1 MEALGIAMLG
11 CGTVGSGVAQ
21 LLLEQQERLFR
32 RAGRPLVLRRVLV
45 RQPDKPRPVS
55 LPPQLI
61 TTEFADILNDP
72 EIRVVIELM
81 GGLEPARQYIVRA
94 LQAGK
99 DVITANKA
107 VLAYHGEEI
116 FETARRHGRAVAF
129 EASVGA
135 GIPIIAALAEEL
147 AANQILS
154 IQAILNGTS
163 NFILTQMVE
172 NGVSYEQALA
182 EAQRR
187 GYAEAD
193 PTLDVSGA
201 DAAHKLAIL
210 ARLAFG
216 PGPGVHDIYCR
227 GIDGLQLA
235 DLRFAQE
242 LGYTIKL
249 LAEAWLQDGQVAL
262 HVEPTL
268 IHHLAPLAQV
278 RGVYNA
284 ILVRGDVVGQTLY
297 AGRGAGQMP
306 TASAVLADLIDLA
319 IGRAQLTFRSL
330 RLWENHQRLPLRPPE
345 AIRSRFYLR
354 ITVEDRPGVIGEVA
368 TILGKHQVSIA
379 SVIQHEALDE
389 HAGLA
394 VPVVIMTHTTN
405 LSAFRAAVEQIDRL
419 RCVAAPS
426 VYYPVAD
433 S

>member
-1 MEALGIAMLG
+1 MEPLGIALLG
-11 CGTVGSGVAQ
+11 CGTVGSGVAR
-21 LLLEQQERLFR
+21 LLLTEGARLSR
-32 RAGRPLVLRRVLV
+32 RAGRPLVLRHVLV
-45 RQPDKPRPVS
+45 RDVHKPRNVPLSRDV
-55 LPPQLI
+55 LTTDLHAILRDPQVH
-61 TTEFADILNDP
+61 
-72 EIRVVIELM
+72 VVIELM
-81 GGLEPARQYIVRA
+81 GGIEFARQAMLQA
-94 LQAGK
+94 LEAGK
-99 DVITANKA
+99 DIITANKA

-116 FETARRHGRAVAF
+116 FDTARRYGRTVAF
-129 EASVGA
+129 EASVGG

-163 NFILTQMVE
+163 NFILTQMQDE
-172 NGVSYEQALA
+172 GVSYEAALA

-193 PTLDVSGA
+193 PSLDVTGA

-210 ARLAFG
+210 SRLAFG
-216 PGPGVHDIYCR
+216 PGPSVHDIYCR

-235 DLRFAQE
+235 DIRFAQE

-306 TASAVLADLIDLA
+306 TASAVLADLIDIA
-319 IGRAQLTFRSL
+319 IGRAQLTFRTL
-330 RLWENHQRLPLRPPE
+330 KLWENHTRLPLRPPE
-345 AIRSRFYLR
+345 RIRSRFYLR

-368 TILGKHQVSIA
+368 TILGKHQVSIS
-379 SVIQHEALDE
+379 SVIQREALDE
-389 HAGLA
+389 SEGAA

-405 LSAFRAAVEQIDRL
+405 LLAFREAVEQIDRL
-419 RCVAAPS
+419 ACVAAPS
-426 VYYPVAD
+426 IYYPVAD
-433 S
+433 

>member
-1 MEALGIAMLG
+1 MEPLGIALLG
-11 CGTVGSGVAQ
+11 CGTVGSGVAR
-21 LLLEQQERLFR
+21 LLLTEGDRLSR
-32 RAGRPLVLRRVLV
+32 RAGRPLVLRHVLV
-45 RQPDKPRPVS
+45 RDVHKPRNVPLSRDV
-55 LPPQLI
+55 LTTDLHAILRDPQVH
-61 TTEFADILNDP
+61 
-72 EIRVVIELM
+72 VVIELM
-81 GGLEPARQYIVRA
+81 GGIEFARQAMLQA
-94 LQAGK
+94 LEAGK
-99 DVITANKA
+99 DIITANKA

-116 FETARRHGRAVAF
+116 FDTARRYGRTVAF
-129 EASVGA
+129 EASVGG

-163 NFILTQMVE
+163 NFILTQMQDE
-172 NGVSYEQALA
+172 GVSYEAALA

-193 PTLDVSGA
+193 PSLDVTGA

-210 ARLAFG
+210 SRLAFG
-216 PGPGVHDIYCR
+216 PGPSVHDIYCR

-235 DLRFAQE
+235 DIRFAQE

-306 TASAVLADLIDLA
+306 TASAVLADLIDIA
-319 IGRAQLTFRSL
+319 IGRAQLTFRTL
-330 RLWENHQRLPLRPPE
+330 KLWENHTRLPLRPPE
-345 AIRSRFYLR
+345 RIRSRFYLR

-368 TILGKHQVSIA
+368 TILGKHQVSIS
-379 SVIQHEALDE
+379 SVIQREALDE
-389 HAGLA
+389 SEGAA

-405 LSAFRAAVEQIDRL
+405 LLAFREAVEQIDRL
-419 RCVAAPS
+419 ACVAAPS
-426 VYYPVAD
+426 IYYPVAD
-433 S
+433 

>member
-1 MEALGIAMLG
+1 MEPLGIALLG
-11 CGTVGSGVAQ
+11 CGTVGSGVAR
-21 LLLEQQERLFR
+21 LLLTENERLSK
-32 RAGRPLVLRRVLV
+32 RAGRPLRLRWVLV
-45 RQPDKPRPVS
+45 RDPSKPRGVA
-55 LPPQLI
+55 LPSDII
-61 TTEFADILNDP
+61 TTDFRTVLRDP
-72 EIRVVIELM
+72 QVMVVIELI
-81 GGLEPARQYIVRA
+81 GGLEPARHFI
-94 LQAGK
+94 LQSLEAGK

-107 VLAYHGEEI
+107 VLAHYGDDI
-116 FETARRHGRAVAF
+116 FETARRYGRTVAF
-129 EASVGA
+129 EASVGG

-163 NFILTQMVE
+163 NFILTQMQE
-172 NGVSYEQALA
+172 EGVSYEAALA

-210 ARLAFG
+210 SRLAFG
-216 PGPGVHDIYCR
+216 PGPSVQEIFCR
-227 GIDGLQLA
+227 GIDQLQLA

-268 IHHLAPLAQV
+268 IHRLAPLAQV

-306 TASAVLADLIDLA
+306 TTSAILADLIDLA
-319 IGRAQLTFRSL
+319 IGRAQLTFRTL
-330 RLWENHQRLPLRPPE
+330 RLWENHNRLPLRPPE
-345 AIRSRFYLR
+345 RIRSRFYLR

-368 TILGKHQVSIA
+368 TILGKHQVSIS

-389 HAGLA
+389 CEGEA

-405 LSAFRAAVEQIDRL
+405 LSAFRLAVAQIDRL
-419 RCVAAPS
+419 SCVAAPS
-426 VYYPVAD
+426 IYYPVAD
-433 S
+433 

>member
-1 MEALGIAMLG
+1 MEPLGIALLG
-11 CGTVGSGVAQ
+11 CGTVGSGVAR
-21 LLLEQQERLFR
+21 LLLTEGDRLSR
-32 RAGRPLVLRRVLV
+32 RAGRPLVLRHVLV
-45 RQPDKPRPVS
+45 RDVHKPRNVPLSRDV
-55 LPPQLI
+55 LTTDLHAILRDPQVH
-61 TTEFADILNDP
+61 
-72 EIRVVIELM
+72 VVIELM
-81 GGLEPARQYIVRA
+81 GGIEFARQAMLQA
-94 LQAGK
+94 LEAGK
-99 DVITANKA
+99 DIITANKA

-116 FETARRHGRAVAF
+116 FDTARRYGRTVAF
-129 EASVGA
+129 EASVGG

-163 NFILTQMVE
+163 NFILTQMQDE
-172 NGVSYEQALA
+172 GVSYEAALA

-193 PTLDVSGA
+193 PSLDVTGA

-210 ARLAFG
+210 SRLAFG
-216 PGPGVHDIYCR
+216 PGPSVHDIYCR

-235 DLRFAQE
+235 DIRFAQE

-306 TASAVLADLIDLA
+306 TASAVLADLIDIA
-319 IGRAQLTFRSL
+319 IGRAQLTFRTL
-330 RLWENHQRLPLRPPE
+330 KLWENHTRLPLRPPE
-345 AIRSRFYLR
+345 SIRSRFYLR

-368 TILGKHQVSIA
+368 TILGKHQVSIS
-379 SVIQHEALDE
+379 SVIQREALDE
-389 HAGLA
+389 SEGAA

-405 LSAFRAAVEQIDRL
+405 LLAFREAVEQIDRL
-419 RCVAAPS
+419 ACVAAPS
-426 VYYPVAD
+426 IYYPVAD
-433 S
+433 